1 MFVCVRVCVCVALC
15 LCRSAMPILLRAPP
29 PLLWLYKRHFNT
41 RQGLRGNADLPEDLS
56 TSGAVVLRF
65 ETEAGDDTVAVADE
79 LLPFGTGVRL
89 QRISGSPAPGEG
101 VKGVEGEVVVCGV
114 IWCGINHVPK
124 DTRFFHET
132 LTTTHSLTLTLTH
145 THTHSLSHTHTHTHT
160 HAHTHTHKRTH
171 RAVRRDGHGYAVLD
185 LQHESEAGHSSQRA
199 TQRTHLHVVGR
210 VCNEENASALGNG
223 LYASLEHDGAGGQP
237 VVLSV
242 HNALRCSGNNK
253 MPVLE

>member
-160 HAHTHTHKRTH
+160 HAHTHTHKYAHTQIHTH
-171 RAVRRDGHGYAVLD
+171 TLTHSLTHSLTFFLTRANTFANACGYIHWF
-185 LQHESEAGHSSQRA
+185 LQMARS
-199 TQRTHLHVVGR
+199 T
-210 VCNEENASALGNG
+210 
-223 LYASLEHDGAGGQP
+223 
-237 VVLSV
+237 
-242 HNALRCSGNNK
+242 
-253 MPVLE
+253 PVLTQSCVRVGTASRRRCLRRCC